1 MTSTLCFILGVANSP
16 PLKIISQVDKENYRG
31 APGGA
36 PIFTRFVLGAP
47 DQAPPDSI
55 IFGGDRNA
63 PSNFSYFKLRMFFIE
78 IYIILV
84 EQEIAR
90 FRK

>member
-1 MTSTLCFILGVANSP
+1 MTPTLCFILGVANLP

-36 PIFTRFVLGAP
+36 PIFTWK
-47 DQAPPDSI
+47 QA
-55 IFGGDRNA
+55 
-63 PSNFSYFKLRMFFIE
+63 YFKLRMFFIE
-78 IYIILV
+78 IYIIV
-84 EQEIAR
+84 IEQEIAR